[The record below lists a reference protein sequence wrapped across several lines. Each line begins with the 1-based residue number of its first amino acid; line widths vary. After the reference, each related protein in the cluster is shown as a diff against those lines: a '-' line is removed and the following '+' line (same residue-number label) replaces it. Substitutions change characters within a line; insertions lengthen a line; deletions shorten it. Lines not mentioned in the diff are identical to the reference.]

1 MTTPPETNA
10 TAWSAPILISLT
22 NADHSAGGLN
32 AEADEAVFPGPNYLL
47 AEPAGPAS

>member
-22 NADHSAGGLN
+22 NADHSAGGTSKS
-32 AEADEAVFPGPNYLL
+32 L
-47 AEPAGPAS
+47 AESTPGQNFLANPAAPAS